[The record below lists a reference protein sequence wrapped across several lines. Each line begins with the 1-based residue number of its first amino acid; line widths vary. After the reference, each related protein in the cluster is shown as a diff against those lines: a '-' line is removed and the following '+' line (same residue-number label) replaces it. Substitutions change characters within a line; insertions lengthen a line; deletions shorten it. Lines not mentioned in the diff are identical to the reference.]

1 MGSAA
6 GTLGSVPTMSV
17 EGPAA
22 AEGLVTAGSAA
33 AMSATEEPTAAG
45 EGSTTRGEG
54 PWHTRGLK
62 E

>member
-6 GTLGSVPTMSV
+6 GTLGSAPTMTA

-22 AEGLVTAGSAA
+22 AEGLATAGPAA
-33 AMSATEEPTAAG
+33 AMSVAEESTAAG
-45 EGSTTRGEG
+45 EGSTIRGEG
-54 PWHTRGLK
+54 PWHTSGLK